1 MKEKKES
8 GKILK
13 DYYEATRKSL
23 ISRMKS
29 ENEDQINLKIKIAT
43 YVIYELSHST
53 WFKNYF
59 LSDISKNIGE
69 ANIAKSEKIL
79 RAENEFY
86 NKIGDYLINLE
97 SENEYVKKIL
107 SPLAEEWDK
116 KDFWRPIVADAFF
129 MADIYF
135 ASLSDLGKNNSKQP
149 ERIETNINPRYLF
162 QTLIES
168 PAAAL

>member
-8 GKILK
+8 EIT
-13 DYYEATRKSL
+13 DYYEALRKSL

-29 ENEDQINLKIKIAT
+29 EDEEKINLKIKIAT

-53 WFKNYF
+53 PSWFRSYF
-59 LSDISKNIGE
+59 LSDISKNIGNVE
-69 ANIAKSEKIL
+69 IAKNKKIIK
-79 RAENEFY
+79 AENEFY

-97 SENEYVKKIL
+97 SEVEYVKKIL
-107 SPLAEEWDK
+107 APLTEEWDK
-116 KDFWRPIVADAFF
+116 KDFWRPIVADAFY

-135 ASLSDLGKNNSKQP
+135 TSLLDSGKNDCKQL
-149 ERIETNINPRYLF
+149 ETETSINPRYLF

-168 PAAAL
+168 PATL